1 MATVYD
7 VMGALETLYPLRYAE
22 DWDHPGLIVGDLRNT
37 VNNIVFA
44 ADPTMEVVEDAIAS
58 GADMLV
64 THHPLF
70 FRAVHE
76 VSGRTFRGRIVN
88 LLAKHDCALWVG
100 HTNADAAYRG
110 VAQAA
115 ADAFGL
121 ENQAP
126 IVRLTIRL
134 PPIRWAL
141 AVSAGSV
148 RRRHW
153 SVSPPLWLRCC
164 HSRNTAYRWLV
175 RSTCR
180 FARWRCF
187 LVPAIP
193 CSRMCMHCTPMCM

>member
-1 MATVYD
+1 MTTVYD

-22 DWDHPGLIVGDLRNT
+22 DWDHPGLIVGDLCNT
-37 VNNIVFA
+37 VNNIVFT

-121 ENQAP
+121 EDQVP
-126 IVRLTIRL
+126 IVPIDDPTSSHAVGIGRFGRLGTPTTLERF
-134 PPIRWAL
+134 A
-141 AVSAGSV
+141 S
-148 RRRHW
+148 
-153 SVSPPLWLRCC
+153 LWLGAAIHEIR
-164 HSRNTAYRWLV
+164 HTGG
-175 RSTCR
+175 RSTRYADSHGCSASR
-180 FARWRCF
+180 FR
-187 LVPAIP
+187 
-193 CSRMCMHCTPMCM
+193 